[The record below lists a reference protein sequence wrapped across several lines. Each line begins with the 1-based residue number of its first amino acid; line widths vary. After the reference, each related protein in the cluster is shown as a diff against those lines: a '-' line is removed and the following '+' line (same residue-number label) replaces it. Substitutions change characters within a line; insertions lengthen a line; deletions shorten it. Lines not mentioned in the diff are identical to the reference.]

1 MKSINKRKIINDPVY
16 GFINIPYELLFDII
30 EHPYFQRLRRIKQLG
45 LTFLVYPG
53 ASHTRFQHALGA
65 MHLMTLAIDI
75 LKQKGTII
83 TDKEAEAACAAILLH
98 DIGHGPFSHAL
109 ENSIIPH
116 CSHEQL
122 SKLIMH
128 SLNNEM
134 GGKLDLAIELF
145 EGNYQKKFLH
155 QLITSQLDVDRLD
168 YLRRD
173 SFFSGVSEG
182 VIGSDRIIKML
193 EVVDDE
199 LVIESKG
206 IYSIEKFLIA
216 RRLMYWQVYLHKTVL
231 ASELMLEKVLKRAR
245 ELSLMGIN
253 LFANPALKYYL
264 QNNTFED
271 ISRML
276 NNFVELDDYDILS
289 ALKEWQKSD
298 DIALKTLADGI
309 VNRNIYKIIIDKNT
323 NHYHQISRIKELIL
337 SHYKISED
345 LIDYFMFEGEICNNA
360 YNIKDDKI
368 NIYKNGIKEDIIL
381 ASDMLNI
388 DVLGK
393 TVKKHYLCYPK
404 YIHKEL

>member
-1 MKSINKRKIINDPVY
+1 MKLINKRKIINDPVY

-253 LFANPALKYYL
+253 LFASPALKYYL

>member
-53 ASHTRFQHALGA
+53 ASHTRFQHALGT

-253 LFANPALKYYL
+253 LFASPALKYYL

-393 TVKKHYLCYPK
+393 TVKKRYLCYPK

>member
-1 MKSINKRKIINDPVY
+1 MINKRKIINDPVY

-253 LFANPALKYYL
+253 LFASPALKYYL

>member
-1 MKSINKRKIINDPVY
+1 MKLINKRKIINDPVY

-253 LFANPALKYYL
+253 LFASPALKYYL

-360 YNIKDDKI
+360 YSIKDDKI

>member
-253 LFANPALKYYL
+253 LFASPALKYYL

>member
-1 MKSINKRKIINDPVY
+1 
-16 GFINIPYELLFDII
+16 
-30 EHPYFQRLRRIKQLG
+30 
-45 LTFLVYPG
+45 
-53 ASHTRFQHALGA
+53 
-65 MHLMTLAIDI
+65 
-75 LKQKGTII
+75 
-83 TDKEAEAACAAILLH
+83 
-98 DIGHGPFSHAL
+98 
-109 ENSIIPH
+109 
-116 CSHEQL
+116 
-122 SKLIMH
+122 
-128 SLNNEM
+128 
-134 GGKLDLAIELF
+134 

-253 LFANPALKYYL
+253 LFASPALKYYL

>member
-53 ASHTRFQHALGA
+53 ASHTRFQHALGT

-155 QLITSQLDVDRLD
+155 QLINSQLDVDRLD

-253 LFANPALKYYL
+253 LFASPALKYYL

>member
-1 MKSINKRKIINDPVY
+1 MKLINKRKIINDPVY

-53 ASHTRFQHALGA
+53 ASHTRFQHALGT

-253 LFANPALKYYL
+253 LFASPALKYYL

>member
-1 MKSINKRKIINDPVY
+1 MKLINKRKIINDPVY

-245 ELSLMGIN
+245 ELSLMGNN
-253 LFANPALKYYL
+253 LFASPALKFYL
-264 QNNTFED
+264 KNNSFED
-271 ISRML
+271 TSIML

-360 YNIKDDKI
+360 YSIKDDKI

>member
-1 MKSINKRKIINDPVY
+1 MINKRKIINDPVY

-53 ASHTRFQHALGA
+53 ASHTRFQHALGT

-253 LFANPALKYYL
+253 LFASPALKYYL